1 MKQRL
6 PLEIKT
12 KISNT
17 PGLLGCAEN
26 LLTWK
31 AKPSWS
37 ILRDCKLYL
46 TGVPKL
52 FHPDTERENSVS
64 KSSLGIAFPCSSLS
78 DPKEWYME
86 VPGPDQG
93 PH

>member
-1 MKQRL
+1 MVMKQRL

-26 LLTWK
+26 LLTLK
-31 AKPSWS
+31 TKPSWS
-37 ILRDCKLYL
+37 ILRDCIGRKKEILYL

-52 FHPDTERENSVS
+52 FHPEFSEQ
-64 KSSLGIAFPCSSLS
+64 I
-78 DPKEWYME
+78 
-86 VPGPDQG
+86 Q
-93 PH
+93 